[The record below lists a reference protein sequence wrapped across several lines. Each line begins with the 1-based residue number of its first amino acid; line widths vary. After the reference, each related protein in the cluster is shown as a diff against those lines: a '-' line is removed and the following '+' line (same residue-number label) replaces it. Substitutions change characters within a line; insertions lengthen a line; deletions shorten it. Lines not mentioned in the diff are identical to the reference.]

1 METSFLYFFSAPNA
15 NAGAR
20 YIPAGKTPFPTG
32 TLTFAELF
40 GFSRS
45 SQTKK
50 YRQERTLSKV
60 ETERLDIF

>member
-32 TLTFAELF
+32 TLTIAEFF
-40 GFSRS
+40 GFSR
-45 SQTKK
+45 
-50 YRQERTLSKV
+50 
-60 ETERLDIF
+60 IFANEKI